1 MRIEKEIF
9 KRTTCKFDTLLP
21 YGFHKQKQ
29 YFIYEKFFMD
39 AFQARITISEKGI
52 VSGIV
57 YDMNTDEEYINF
69 RIQQQGGE
77 FVSKVREAYQMILMD
92 IKERCFETLFFES
105 EQANRI
111 TKKINERYHDK
122 PEFLWEKDRTSAVF
136 RNPVNKKWY
145 GLIMHINKGKLDEES
160 IVDID
165 VLNLKLDD
173 KLIPELLKRDG
184 FYQAYHMNKKY
195 WVSIV
200 LDNTISDE
208 ELLTYI
214 HDSHAYTIR

>member
-1 MRIEKEIF
+1 MSIEKEIF

-21 YGFHKQKQ
+21 YGFHQQKQ
-29 YFIYEKFFMD
+29 YYIYEKLFMD
-39 AFQARITISEKGI
+39 AFQARIIISEKGM
-52 VSGIV
+52 VSGFV
-57 YDMNTDEEYINF
+57 YDINTDEEYINF

-77 FVSKVREAYQMILMD
+77 FVSNVREAYQMILLD
-92 IKERCFETLFFES
+92 IKEHCFETLFFES

-111 TKKINERYHDK
+111 TKKIKERYHDK

-145 GLIMHINKGKLDEES
+145 GLIMHISKGKLDKES
-160 IVDID
+160 TVDID

-173 KLIPELLKRDG
+173 KLIPELLQRDG

-195 WVSIV
+195 WLSIV

-214 HDSHAYTIR
+214 HDSHAYTI